1 MRKIILVISIIMIYA
16 ICANQTIAQYNI
28 KSAINADSIPQKKLS
43 YSIKMGTSYIA
54 SSHKNGMFS
63 TYVSPEMNYQLTS
76 KFSLNAGIM
85 FMSSSIGIVQSKNSE
100 TYQNGLYQP
109 FTGTVVYAGG
119 SYQLNDRI
127 TLNGTAYT
135 QLSNPLL
142 QKGFTNSNQNNIKGV
157 GLGIDYKLTE
167 HSSFSIQFDMNNNP
181 LNSGCLPRYG
191 HTFQSP
197 YCR

>member
-1 MRKIILVISIIMIYA
+1 MKRLVSVVILFTIIINSSV
-16 ICANQTIAQYNI
+16 AQHEL
-28 KSAINADSIPQKKLS
+28 KSGMPSDSISQKKLS
-43 YSIKMGTSYIA
+43 YSLKMGTSYIT
-54 SSHKNGMFS
+54 SSHKNEMFS

-85 FMSSSIGIVQSKNSE
+85 FMSSSIGIVQSRNSDI
-100 TYQNGLYQP
+100 YQSGIYQP
-109 FTGTVVYAGG
+109 FTGTIVYAGG

-135 QLSNPLL
+135 QLSNPML
-142 QKGFTNSNQNNIKGV
+142 QKGFANSNQNNIKGV